1 MVIIDKILRSLFGVI
16 DGLFAWATGVLYTL
30 IVQIANVDI
39 FGNYIYEFMGRIYVY
54 LSIFML
60 FKLSVSVV
68 NYVLNPDQLTDKSKG
83 FGKLIQN
90 VIIVIALIIMVPT
103 IFDWAYKLQSTILNT
118 NVLYTI
124 VTGKKNDSNYD
135 PNKFANKS
143 DEEIVEAITGSAK
156 EAGDQIK
163 YEIMSSFIYN
173 SDSKNANSPNA
184 ISSSDGVCAVQANYK
199 DKFDCLM
206 SGDTINNTNQKNYG
220 FTKKGFTNEYKFL
233 ISTICI
239 GFTAYLFLVF
249 AFDVALRC
257 VKLGALQLIAPIP
270 IISMLDPNSGKNGM
284 FSKWLKECTKTYT
297 SLFIRLIGVYFAI
310 EIIKSMTE
318 EGRFV
323 WRGTETQVG
332 FGFVKI
338 FIILGLLMF
347 AKQLPQFIETITGVK
362 LDGGGLSL
370 KKKIDSVPGL
380 KKTLGATKGLATG
393 AIIGGIGAA
402 TGAGALRGLSGAWQ
416 GMRAGIQGKK
426 FGEIRKGQVDVNRKM
441 RNAIEN
447 GSTFQGR
454 MSARI
459 RSAVGLDTRADQRE
473 KRAKEIGESKKF
485 YDDTNKFKGE
495 VYDRIISEME
505 SGKDLSGNGVNWVG
519 QQKYLL
525 RAKANKDLV
534 AQSEGARVQK
544 AQQDYDAGMIN
555 DATLNSIKSSA
566 AQNIAKAEMIYAS
579 AKDTAYKTVVNSGE
593 AINDGYIRSK
603 QTDFNNSVTY
613 HQEDASRAGISQIDL
628 SVRGDNAGA
637 IGANKS
643 NAASWSQIA
652 SNMTGALT
660 ESDVAKADIA
670 NRDVTK

>member
-135 PNKFANKS
+135 PNKFAGKS

-173 SDSKNANSPNA
+173 SASNNANSPNA
-184 ISSSDGVCAVQANYK
+184 ISSSDGVCADQANYK

-318 EGRFV
+318 EGKFV

-370 KKKIDSVPGL
+370 KKKIDSIPGS
-380 KKTLGATKGLATG
+380 KVVGTFGKKGLAGLDAMRNGRDFREGWDKIEGTG
-393 AIIGGIGAA
+393 PLAKLKKWKASVTPYSSDIAQKSA
-402 TGAGALRGLSGAWQ
+402 QAKHDLNYKKRLYD
-416 GMRAGIQGKK
+416 QGKK
-426 FGEIRKGQVDVNRKM
+426 ILGK
-441 RNAIEN
+441 
-447 GSTFQGR
+447 T
-454 MSARI
+454 
-459 RSAVGLDTRADQRE
+459 
-473 KRAKEIGESKKF
+473 SK
-485 YDDTNKFKGE
+485 YAGTDYYHD
-495 VYDRIISEME
+495 
-505 SGKDLSGNGVNWVG
+505 GNGNRHNVNTINENIKAKKQWIEGLYSDINGNAVMEVDRATRESYENNLKEALIEQYGGDTAKNKEYANVAVVKDRAEREMRRLNQLQRQAYDITTGQFDASKIAGAKSLDGDLILSADALEEAVEKQRKILETVG
-519 QQKYLL
+519 
-525 RAKANKDLV
+525 
-534 AQSEGARVQK
+534 E
-544 AQQDYDAGMIN
+544 
-555 DATLNSIKSSA
+555 
-566 AQNIAKAEMIYAS
+566 YAS
-579 AKDTAYKTVVNSGE
+579 KEKE
-593 AINDGYIRSK
+593 FQFK
-603 QTDFNNSVTY
+603 
-613 HQEDASRAGISQIDL
+613 
-628 SVRGDNAGA
+628 
-637 IGANKS
+637 
-643 NAASWSQIA
+643 NAAIDAATSTSKGFQPRSQ
-652 SNMTGALT
+652 
-660 ESDVAKADIA
+660 
-670 NRDVTK
+670 

>member
-135 PNKFANKS
+135 PTEFSNMS
-143 DEEIVEAITGSAK
+143 DEKKVEAITK
-156 EAGDQIK
+156 ESDYAGDMIK
-163 YEIMSSFIYN
+163 YQIMSSFIYSEDEEEN
-173 SDSKNANSPNA
+173 QISA
-184 ISSSDGVCAVQANYK
+184 ISSSNAECENQSSYK
-199 DKFDCLM
+199 DKYDCLM
-206 SGDTINNTNQKNYG
+206 SGDTINNTSQKKFG

-370 KKKIDSVPGL
+370 KKKIDSIPGKGL
-380 KKTLGATKGLATG
+380 VAGAT
-393 AIIGGIGAA
+393 IGTIGAF
-402 TGAGALRGLSGAWQ
+402 TGAGIGRGFVGAWQ
-416 GMRAGIQGKK
+416 GLRADMQGKSISD
-426 FGEIRKGQVDVNRKM
+426 IRKSQVEENKKM
-441 RNAIEN
+441 RSAIQD
-447 GSTFQGR
+447 GSTFGGR
-454 MSARI
+454 IQSRWSSFWGSPGTLGRIEHEEHTIDERIKDLDNQMAESKRVASQRKQLADNIGAQENRAKEKIKSGEAGALSTEYLSREAHIESLKAQMSD
-459 RSAVGLDTRADQRE
+459 AVQRGLDTTALENSIAQAQVDLNDYLNNT
-473 KRAKEIGESKKF
+473 AIYDYIDNSGDAVIANLVNDYNEIARLQGQAQHTTASARHSQMGAA
-485 YDDTNKFKGE
+485 KGE
-495 VYDRIISEME
+495 ITAIETANRPHEDEKSRLENQKKELYD
-505 SGKDLSGNGVNWVG
+505 
-519 QQKYLL
+519 QK
-525 RAKANKDLV
+525 R
-534 AQSEGARVQK
+534 
-544 AQQDYDAGMIN
+544 
-555 DATLNSIKSSA
+555 T
-566 AQNIAKAEMIYAS
+566 AS
-579 AKDTAYKTVVNSGE
+579 ADNN
-593 AINDGYIRSK
+593 AIK
-603 QTDFNNSVTY
+603 
-613 HQEDASRAGISQIDL
+613 
-628 SVRGDNAGA
+628 
-637 IGANKS
+637 
-643 NAASWSQIA
+643 
-652 SNMTGALT
+652 
-660 ESDVAKADIA
+660 
-670 NRDVTK
+670 

>member
-60 FKLSVSVV
+60 FKLSISVV

-118 NVLYTI
+118 NVLYTV

-135 PNKFANKS
+135 PTEFSNMS
-143 DEEIVEAITGSAK
+143 DEKKVEAITK
-156 EAGDQIK
+156 ESDYAGDMIK
-163 YEIMSSFIYN
+163 YQIMSSFIY
-173 SDSKNANSPNA
+173 SEDDKGKQISAIRSSNAECENQ
-184 ISSSDGVCAVQANYK
+184 SSYK
-199 DKFDCLM
+199 DKYDCLM
-206 SGDTINNTNQKNYG
+206 SGDTINNTSQKKFG

-362 LDGGGLSL
+362 LDGGGLNL
-370 KKKIDSVPGL
+370 KKKVGDIPLAGKPINKATGFVGRSAANLGKMGARYAGRAVSGLDNRLGGHGHNLVNRAKVRADAMHNRYRQFVDAHPLIQDLANTTAGIGLDAQQTVGFDPMKKLEDKRQKIADVQKQASDIMSRAGSEMMKYDSMSFIDSNGNSINISQLKAEKERLEILRNSGVQRRDYTNDTDYQRAVKTRSQELAALQTYINKTEKEAAKTYVDQAVSLGDTKMESMVNGL
-380 KKTLGATKGLATG
+380 KNTVSRSSVDEVKGL
-393 AIIGGIGAA
+393 
-402 TGAGALRGLSGAWQ
+402 
-416 GMRAGIQGKK
+416 
-426 FGEIRKGQVDVNRKM
+426 DVSNG
-441 RNAIEN
+441 NAI
-447 GSTFQGR
+447 
-454 MSARI
+454 
-459 RSAVGLDTRADQRE
+459 
-473 KRAKEIGESKKF
+473 
-485 YDDTNKFKGE
+485 
-495 VYDRIISEME
+495 
-505 SGKDLSGNGVNWVG
+505 NGVKGN
-519 QQKYLL
+519 L
-525 RAKANKDLV
+525 
-534 AQSEGARVQK
+534 
-544 AQQDYDAGMIN
+544 
-555 DATLNSIKSSA
+555 DATLSSIDS
-566 AQNIAKAEMIYAS
+566 Q
-579 AKDTAYKTVVNSGE
+579 
-593 AINDGYIRSK
+593 INDRRELIRK
-603 QTDFNNSVTY
+603 QN
-613 HQEDASRAGISQIDL
+613 E
-628 SVRGDNAGA
+628 
-637 IGANKS
+637 NK
-643 NAASWSQIA
+643 
-652 SNMTGALT
+652 
-660 ESDVAKADIA
+660 K
-670 NRDVTK
+670 K